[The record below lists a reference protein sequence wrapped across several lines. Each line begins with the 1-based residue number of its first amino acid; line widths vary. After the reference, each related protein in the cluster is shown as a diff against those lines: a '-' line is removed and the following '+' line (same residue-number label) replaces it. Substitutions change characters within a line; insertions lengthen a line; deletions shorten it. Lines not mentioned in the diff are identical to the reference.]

1 MLVTQAKMGCVT
13 ALSTLNSLVVASEM
27 LGSIT
32 VSQLQP
38 GDSAPLQTRSVD
50 KTGIFAQA
58 ALPLSETEF
67 LVSAHPFGLVMLK
80 RCNTRPSLIN

>member
-1 MLVTQAKMGCVT
+1 MGCVT

-38 GDSAPLQTRSVD
+38 GDLVPLQTRSVD